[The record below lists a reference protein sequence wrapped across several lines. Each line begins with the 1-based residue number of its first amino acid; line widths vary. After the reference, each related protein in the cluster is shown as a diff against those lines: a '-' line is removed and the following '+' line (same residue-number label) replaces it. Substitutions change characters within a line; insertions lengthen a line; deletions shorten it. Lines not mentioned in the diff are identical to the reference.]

1 MNLQDVKNCVFLQ
14 FLNFFLTFA
23 TPPPLPAL
31 GCFWLYKKLQAS
43 RSECT
48 VQLDLRQRRVLLP
61 FIPSVMQ
68 GMGRYLRIY
77 WQCCVYCVKQHFIW
91 TAFTCFT
98 VVEIKLDSV
107 ALSRSCN
114 TESLRLLTRT
124 CCCFRVHTFVGQL
137 S

>member
-1 MNLQDVKNCVFLQ
+1 MSEAWFTITMSYEPTGCEKLCVSPISQL
-14 FLNFFLTFA
+14 FLTLA
-23 TPPPLPAL
+23 TPPPLSAL

-77 WQCCVYCVKQHFIW
+77 
-91 TAFTCFT
+91 
-98 VVEIKLDSV
+98 
-107 ALSRSCN
+107 
-114 TESLRLLTRT
+114 
-124 CCCFRVHTFVGQL
+124 
-137 S
+137 